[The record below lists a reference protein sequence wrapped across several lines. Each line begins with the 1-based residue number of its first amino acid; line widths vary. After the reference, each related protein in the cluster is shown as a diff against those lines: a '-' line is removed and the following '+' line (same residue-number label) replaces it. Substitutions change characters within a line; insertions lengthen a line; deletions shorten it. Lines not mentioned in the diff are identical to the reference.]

1 MYIDAIFAM
10 IVYTLVTVAFFLLG
24 SALLH
29 GKGDFNEGGKP
40 FLEDLSNLYTTTLGA
55 WAEPFFYFG
64 AFVVLFSTAFSALG
78 AWTRQFTDAFGRVGL
93 LDFDDFKSRR
103 IWFGILAVVI
113 PTLWALVHLLFKKP
127 VWMIVVGGVST
138 SIILLVVLF
147 AAIVFKN
154 QRKNSEIKTGGIY
167 EVAFWLSSAMILFVG
182 VWSILSIYI

>member
-10 IVYTLVTVAFFLLG
+10 IVYLVTVTSCLDQHCFTEKET
-24 SALLH
+24 STS
-29 GKGDFNEGGKP
+29 GKP

-93 LDFDDFKSRR
+93 LDFDNFKSRR

-113 PTLWALVHLLFKKP
+113 PTLWALVHLLFQKP
-127 VWMIVVGGVST
+127 VWIVVGGVST
-138 SIILLVVLF
+138 SIILLVILF

-154 QRKNSEIKTGGIY
+154 QRKNLKLRLGDFMKSPFG
-167 EVAFWLSSAMILFVG
+167 
-182 VWSILSIYI
+182 

>member
-1 MYIDAIFAM
+1 M
-10 IVYTLVTVAFFLLG
+10 
-24 SALLH
+24 
-29 GKGDFNEGGKP
+29 
-40 FLEDLSNLYTTTLGA
+40 
-55 WAEPFFYFG
+55 
-64 AFVVLFSTAFSALG
+64 
-78 AWTRQFTDAFGRVGL
+78 GL

-113 PTLWALVHLLFKKP
+113 PTLWALVHLLFQKP